1 MSRLGQSARLLCQD
15 FPMLTEAARQ
25 LLPLIPLKTWVK
37 VLITLQKGDCQDQS
51 GDLFPRWR
59 RHEQRRALAARR
71 AWHARARE
79 NSALGHVC
87 GSPGSFLSTRAGPA
101 QSSHAPLSPGHRVLL
116 AVNHRDT
123 HGGWVLACPARLSP
137 LPVSSAGQ
145 SVVRSLPSL
154 PAPRPAAAA
163 EDRAA
168 CSRYGRQAIRV
179 PPADTAS
186 RAAPH
191 PLPGRGEKGTD
202 CLERD

>member
-1 MSRLGQSARLLCQD
+1 M
-15 FPMLTEAARQ
+15 AAVSSPPTPCVCAC
-25 LLPLIPLKTWVK
+25 LFIPLKTWGN
-37 VLITLQKGDCQDQS
+37 VLITLQKGDCQDRS

-59 RHEQRRALAARR
+59 RHEQRRVLAARR

-101 QSSHAPLSPGHRVLL
+101 QSSHAPRSPGYRVLL
-116 AVNHRDT
+116 AANHRDT
-123 HGGWVLACPARLSP
+123 HGGWVLACPACLSP

-145 SVVRSLPSL
+145 SAVRSLPRLHSS
-154 PAPRPAAAA
+154 PPAAAA
-163 EDRAA
+163 QDRAA
-168 CSRYGRQAIRV
+168 CSRYGRQAIRL

-186 RAAPH
+186 RASPH
-191 PLPGRGEKGTD
+191 PLPARAARGTD